1 MRSADTPPLVF
12 TKCPSCVL

>member
-12 TKCPSCVL
+12 TRCPSCVL